1 MADQGIKS
9 GNFLI
14 NMGPIV
20 FIVPITLLAMIIV
33 ALVYVFKRFRRPI
46 QKKLKKVKRA
56 LVWNGV
62 IRLVT
67 LSYLKYCVAVNAAIR
82 LGLLKEASGTEL
94 FKRYELYVSA
104 LAVLI
109 LGGYPYYCHRALTR

>member
-20 FIVPITLLAMIIV
+20 FIVPIALLAMIIV
-33 ALVYVFKRFRRPI
+33 ALVYIFKKFRRPI

-82 LGLLKEASGTEL
+82 LGLLKQASGAEL

-109 LGGYPYYCHRALTR
+109 LGGYPYCCHRALTR